1 MVTIRKKYILENP
14 NNSFMIKD
22 VNIDIVS
29 EGEKSLSVVYGKIIL
44 EVSIQDS
51 KLENLLKVIKGI
63 NKYNIELY
71 EIDILTSSGN
81 VYSLKVD
88 GVDVEWYLKEK

>member
-1 MVTIRKKYILENP
+1 
-14 NNSFMIKD
+14 
-22 VNIDIVS
+22 
-29 EGEKSLSVVYGKIIL
+29 LSVVYGKIIL

-51 KLENLLKVIKGI
+51 KLENLLKVTKGI

-71 EIDILTSSGN
+71 EIDILTGSGN

-88 GVDVEWYLKEK
+88 DVDIEWYLKES

>member
-1 MVTIRKKYILENP
+1 M
-14 NNSFMIKD
+14 
-22 VNIDIVS
+22 S
-29 EGEKSLSVVYGKIIL
+29 EVYGKIIL

-51 KLENLLKVIKGI
+51 KLENLLKVTKGI

-71 EIDILTSSGN
+71 EIDILTSSGD

-88 GVDVEWYLKEK
+88 DVDVEWYLKEK

>member
-1 MVTIRKKYILENP
+1 
-14 NNSFMIKD
+14 
-22 VNIDIVS
+22 
-29 EGEKSLSVVYGKIIL
+29 LSVVYGKIIL

-51 KLENLLKVIKGI
+51 KLENLLKVTKGI

-88 GVDVEWYLKEK
+88 DVDVEWYLKES

>member
-1 MVTIRKKYILENP
+1 M
-14 NNSFMIKD
+14 
-22 VNIDIVS
+22 
-29 EGEKSLSVVYGKIIL
+29 SVVYGKIIL

>member
-1 MVTIRKKYILENP
+1 
-14 NNSFMIKD
+14 
-22 VNIDIVS
+22 
-29 EGEKSLSVVYGKIIL
+29 LSVVYGKIIL

>member
-1 MVTIRKKYILENP
+1 
-14 NNSFMIKD
+14 
-22 VNIDIVS
+22 
-29 EGEKSLSVVYGKIIL
+29 LSVVYGKIIL

-51 KLENLLKVIKGI
+51 KLENLLKVTKGI

-71 EIDILTSSGN
+71 EIDILTSLGN

-88 GVDVEWYLKEK
+88 DVDVEWYLKEK

>member
-1 MVTIRKKYILENP
+1 M
-14 NNSFMIKD
+14 
-22 VNIDIVS
+22 
-29 EGEKSLSVVYGKIIL
+29 SVVYGKIIL

-51 KLENLLKVIKGI
+51 KLENLLKVTKGI

-71 EIDILTSSGN
+71 EIDILTSSGD

-88 GVDVEWYLKEK
+88 DVDVEWYLKEK

>member
-1 MVTIRKKYILENP
+1 M
-14 NNSFMIKD
+14 
-22 VNIDIVS
+22 
-29 EGEKSLSVVYGKIIL
+29 SVVYGKIIL

-51 KLENLLKVIKGI
+51 KLENLLKVTKGI

-88 GVDVEWYLKEK
+88 DVDVEWYLKEK

>member
-1 MVTIRKKYILENP
+1 M
-14 NNSFMIKD
+14 
-22 VNIDIVS
+22 
-29 EGEKSLSVVYGKIIL
+29 SVVYGKIIL

-81 VYSLKVD
+81 MYSLKVD
-88 GVDVEWYLKEK
+88 DVDVEWYLKEK

>member
-1 MVTIRKKYILENP
+1 
-14 NNSFMIKD
+14 
-22 VNIDIVS
+22 
-29 EGEKSLSVVYGKIIL
+29 LSVVYGKIIL

-51 KLENLLKVIKGI
+51 KLENLLKVTKGI

-71 EIDILTSSGN
+71 KIDILTSSGD

-88 GVDVEWYLKEK
+88 DVDVEWYLKEK

>member
-1 MVTIRKKYILENP
+1 M
-14 NNSFMIKD
+14 
-22 VNIDIVS
+22 
-29 EGEKSLSVVYGKIIL
+29 SVVYGKIIL

-88 GVDVEWYLKEK
+88 DVDVEWYLKEK

>member
-1 MVTIRKKYILENP
+1 M
-14 NNSFMIKD
+14 
-22 VNIDIVS
+22 
-29 EGEKSLSVVYGKIIL
+29 SVVYGKIIL

-51 KLENLLKVIKGI
+51 KLENLLKVTKGI

-71 EIDILTSSGN
+71 EIDILTNSGD

-88 GVDVEWYLKEK
+88 DVDVEWHLKES

>member
-1 MVTIRKKYILENP
+1 MFV
-14 NNSFMIKD
+14 
-22 VNIDIVS
+22 VN
-29 EGEKSLSVVYGKIIL
+29 GKIIL
-44 EVSIQDS
+44 EVSLQDS
-51 KLENLLKVIKGI
+51 KLEKLLKVTKGI

-88 GVDVEWYLKEK
+88 DVDVEWYLKES

>member
-1 MVTIRKKYILENP
+1 
-14 NNSFMIKD
+14 
-22 VNIDIVS
+22 
-29 EGEKSLSVVYGKIIL
+29 LSVVYGKIIL

-51 KLENLLKVIKGI
+51 KLENLLKVTKGI

-71 EIDILTSSGN
+71 EIDILTNSGD

-88 GVDVEWYLKEK
+88 DVDVEWHLKES

>member
-1 MVTIRKKYILENP
+1 
-14 NNSFMIKD
+14 MIKN
-22 VNIDIVS
+22 VNIDILS
-29 EGEKSLSVVYGKIIL
+29 QGEKSLSVVYGKIIL

-51 KLENLLKVIKGI
+51 KLENLLKVTKGI

-71 EIDILTSSGN
+71 KIDILTSSGD

-88 GVDVEWYLKEK
+88 DVDVEWYLKEK